1 MSSNRKLSLVVVLV
15 AVSLCFSDIS
25 MAMTGKEIVEKAQKS
40 QVGESFRAALD
51 IETFLGEKKVSQHSL
66 WVIGAGGKR

>member
-1 MSSNRKLSLVVVLV
+1 MSSNRKMSLVVVLV

-51 IETFLGEKKVSQHSL
+51 IETFHGEQEGLSAFV
-66 WVIGAGGKR
+66 VGDGAGRKR